1 MHRTPAAEDLLM
13 GSMLMSDQIRHDAYA
28 RGITPDTLQSTQ
40 LKELLTVVQDMDNL
54 ELPVEAVA
62 IRNHATRMGYDILTD
77 FVTDLRGAAVDNPQV
92 IQSYSYYIDLVLENA
107 RKVRAVKAAQSVI
120 EKFQRDPSLD
130 IQNELAVALLQMQD
144 PPREKR
150 GGWLSDLLPGY
161 LDDVVSNWNETND
174 PAFIPTGLT
183 GVDRLLRGGMRPG
196 ELVIV
201 GARPGM
207 GKTAWALQVANNV
220 ARTGKRVLV
229 VSAEMTATA
238 LIRRA
243 SAEFAG
249 IAAPLIDR
257 RGPTGHPKLD
267 AQRDEYLRLMRE
279 EMIHLPIYIDD
290 TPRPSVAYML
300 DKAKRLG
307 NIDLVIFDYLGL
319 ANDGLGANASANDR
333 MTKVSTDLMMMAK
346 DLNIPVIA
354 LSQLNRSVEQQKP
367 YIPSLS
373 NLRDSGA
380 IEQNAHIVM
389 LLYRKQYYIQ
399 QGMLEDDGEEG
410 DYLDIY
416 VSKNREGANGMVRTR
431 FDGPTFSIRDV

>member
-1 MHRTPAAEDLLM
+1 MHHTPTAEDLLM

-92 IQSYSYYIDLVLENA
+92 IQSYSYYVDLVLENA

-161 LDDVVSNWNETND
+161 LDDVVANWHETNA
-174 PAFIPTGLT
+174 PTFIPTGLS
-183 GVDRLLRGGMRPG
+183 GVDALLRGGMRPG

-220 ARTGKRVLV
+220 ARQGKRVLV

-389 LLYRKQYYIQ
+389 LLYRKQYYVS

-410 DYLDIY
+410 DFLDIY
-416 VSKNREGANGMVRTR
+416 ISKNREGANGMVRTR
-431 FDGPTFSIRDV
+431 FDGPTFSITDL

>member
-1 MHRTPAAEDLLM
+1 MHRTPTAEDLLM

-92 IQSYSYYIDLVLENA
+92 IQSYTYYCDLVLENA

-150 GGWLSDLLPGY
+150 GGWLADLLPGY
-161 LDDVVSNWNETND
+161 LDDVVANWHETND
-174 PAFIPTGLT
+174 PTFIPTGLT

-389 LLYRKQYYIQ
+389 LLYRKQYYVA

-431 FDGPTFSIRDV
+431 FDGPTFSITDV